1 MRLIFQRD
9 EKERIAE
16 SLMTQGNTGLELLQ
30 GPVHTKT
37 AMILIGTCKNRS
49 SDSIDEE

>member
-16 SLMTQGNTGLELLQ
+16 SLMTQGNTGSEHLP

-37 AMILIGTCKNRS
+37 VMLIIGTCKNRS
-49 SDSIDEE
+49 SDSIAE